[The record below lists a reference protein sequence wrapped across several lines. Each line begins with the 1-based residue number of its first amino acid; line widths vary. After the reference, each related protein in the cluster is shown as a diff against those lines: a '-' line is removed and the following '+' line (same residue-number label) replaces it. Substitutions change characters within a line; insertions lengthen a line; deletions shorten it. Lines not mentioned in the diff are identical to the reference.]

1 MRDFSVRTSSSFHER
16 GDFRPGHVKANKPQ
30 HSRPQR
36 SVNLSR
42 LGEVLGLDILGA
54 ALGLSD
60 EAVGIVIQ
68 GRGHAREDQ
77 YLAHLV
83 LRLKEAG
90 FPGGW
95 TEAEDAPLRPEYLK
109 ALREHAAA
117 ATNKAPIRRA
127 NFKRL
132 AKAFNGRAEL
142 LATALDMV
150 APSISNVAEGRL
162 EFDDGRFGHVNPQL
176 MQAGFPDGWLE
187 QAEPDLTDAML
198 TGLEQKAND
207 SLERDLAEADDDDLK
222 HTEGQAFVGS
232 TDKTVQPVAAPVDT
246 SQETVM
252 ATANQRQAKSTTAP
266 VTKPS
271 YRNATPTFAAAGK
284 PGGPRP
290 MAHPTAGGAKI
301 PRTVM
306 AGGRKIGAGAP
317 VAKKTTAAVP
327 AAHQAAP
334 AKTAAV
340 KPAAVKTAAVKTA
353 PPAAKKTA
361 VPHKAATP
369 AAKKATPAPKTSSA
383 PAKKAQAVQQELLS
397 TPEVRAGITKEASLA
412 RAEALNTLLNGARRG
427 TKVTLWRDIL
437 GPGLAYWGNIR
448 RGAVLFRDELAQG
461 AIQALGLPTD
471 WFENP
476 TFPPKTL
483 APWVV
488 DPDAPVPTALEA
500 GVQPQG
506 APVADGAASGAP
518 KATYPKPF
526 ARKTAPRPGLVT
538 TTRAPTSAPVLK
550 APVFTPPAQADLLA
564 EAPAR
569 PAAAQ
574 PAAAQPAAAP
584 VAQAAPVVATPAVA
598 PPALVTGHHS
608 PMVSALLALIDA
620 RASTGTLSDTAAMQL
635 IHTLSA
641 V

>member
-1 MRDFSVRTSSSFHER
+1 MREFSPRSSSSFHER
-16 GDFRPGHVKANKPQ
+16 GDFRAGHVKSNKPT
-30 HSRPQR
+30 HTRPMR

-42 LGEVLGLDILGA
+42 LGDELGLDVLGA
-54 ALGLSD
+54 ALGLTD
-60 EAVGIVIQ
+60 EALGIVIQ
-68 GRGHAREDQ
+68 GRGHVREDQ

-83 LRLKEAG
+83 HRLKEAG
-90 FPGGW
+90 LPAGW
-95 TEAEDAPLRPEYLK
+95 TETDDAPLRPEYLK
-109 ALREHAAA
+109 ALREFAAA

-132 AKAFNGRAEL
+132 AKAFNGRADV
-142 LATALDMV
+142 LAAALDMV

-187 QAEPDLTDAML
+187 QAEPVLTDAML
-198 TGLEQKAND
+198 TGLEQAAND
-207 SLERDLAEADDDDLK
+207 SYERELADADDDLK
-222 HTEGQAFVGS
+222 HTEGQTFVGS
-232 TDKTVQPVAAPVDT
+232 TEKSVQPVAAPVDT

-252 ATANQRQAKSTTAP
+252 ATANPRQAKSTTATATTAP
-266 VTKPS
+266 FKKP
-271 YRNATPTFAAAGK
+271 TPNFAAAGT

-290 MAHPTAGGAKI
+290 MAHPTAGAKI

-306 AGGRKIGAGAP
+306 AGGRKIGGDAAP
-317 VAKKTTAAVP
+317 VARKTAA
-327 AAHQAAP
+327 AAPSARQAAP
-334 AKTAAV
+334 AKTPAV
-340 KPAAVKTAAVKTA
+340 KAA
-353 PPAAKKTA
+353 PPAAKKA
-361 VPHKAATP
+361 APQKAAAP
-369 AAKKATPAPKTSSA
+369 AAKKTAPATKTASA
-383 PAKKAQAVQQELLS
+383 PAKKAPVAQAELLPM
-397 TPEVRAGITKEASLA
+397 PEVRGSVTKEESLA
-412 RAEALNTLLNGARRG
+412 RAEALNKLLNGARRG

-461 AIQALGLPTD
+461 AIKALGLPTD

-488 DPDAPVPTALEA
+488 DPNAPVPTALEA
-500 GVQPQG
+500 GIQQQG
-506 APVADGAASGAP
+506 APVADGAAASEAP

-538 TTRAPTSAPVLK
+538 TTKAPTSAPVLK

-564 EAPAR
+564 ASP
-569 PAAAQ
+569 AQ
-574 PAAAQPAAAP
+574 PAAAAP
-584 VAQAAPVVATPAVA
+584 VAQPAAAVAAPAVAAPAVATP
-598 PPALVTGHHS
+598 PGHHS

-620 RASTGTLSDTAAMQL
+620 RASAGTLSDTAAMQL